1 MAELILLRRKVSIAL
16 DTVEETETGLF
27 DIELLGVLQSFELL
41 GVVEVGLNLIRMELH
56 GSCPHASLD
65 IATSVVRL
73 FAVSCARHDGLQA
86 RVLSVYGGVGVMKL
100 STKLMIR
107 RWSMRVVAVVTTI
120 AALNVLQRGPSF
132 TKMWA
137 PKFRKVWIWHFDQD
151 REPKLSCGVDKR
163 SAFEHVSK
171 YLPRPTSM
179 KRKESQESHLLPRKI

>member
-27 DIELLGVLQSFELL
+27 DIELLGILQSFELL
-41 GVVEVGLNLIRMELH
+41 GVLEIGLNLIRVELH

-73 FAVSCARHDGLQA
+73 FAVSCARHNGLQA
-86 RVLSVYGGVGVMKL
+86 RVLRIYGGVGVMKR

-120 AALNVLQRGPSF
+120 ATLNVLQRGTLLDKKVS
-132 TKMWA
+132 TEI
-137 PKFRKVWIWHFDQD
+137 RKVWIWKIDQD
-151 REPKLSCGVDKR
+151 REPELPCGVDKR
-163 SAFEHVSK
+163 SVF
-171 YLPRPTSM
+171 
-179 KRKESQESHLLPRKI
+179 